1 MRLNRQAIAAVR
13 GRPGVSIGSL
23 AAAPERVVQFGEGNF
38 LRSFADWMI
47 DAMNGRGLFGGRVV
61 VVQPIERGTV
71 DVLNAQDGLYTLIL
85 RGLQA
90 GQVVEQC
97 QVITAISR
105 GIDPYRDWN
114 GFLAVAEQPEL
125 RFAVSNTTEAG
136 IAYVDEP
143 RPTQGCPASFP
154 AKVTAFLHRRFDR
167 FRGDPG
173 KGIVFLPC
181 ELIDRNGAQLRS
193 CVLRHAAAWGLGPE
207 FTGWVSKH
215 NRFLNTLVDRI
226 VPGYPYEEASALAE
240 QLGYEDRLLTTGEI
254 FHIWVI
260 EGDAEVATELPLT
273 PAGLNVVWTSDLQPF
288 RTRKVRIL
296 NGAHTMMALAAF
308 LAGLDTV
315 RECVEDPVLGA
326 YVRRG
331 VFDEILPLLPL
342 PAQETRA
349 FAEDVMERLANPFIK
364 HNLISIAL
372 NSVSKYRVRVLPSLL
387 EYRAAHRRIP
397 PALTFS
403 LAALLA
409 FYRGTEIR
417 DGALLGARGD
427 GPYAVKDD
435 APVLETFADQW
446 RAFAEHHDAIVLCRA
461 ILARADFW
469 GEDLAALP
477 DLLEGVS
484 SHLSQILRVGVR
496 QAIGM
501 LPSQR

>member
-1 MRLNRQAIAAVR
+1 MRLNRQAIAAACE
-13 GRPGVSIGSL
+13 RPGVSIGSL
-23 AAAPERVVQFGEGNF
+23 AAAPERIVQFGEGNF
-38 LRSFADWMI
+38 LRSFVDWMI

-71 DVLNAQDGLYTLIL
+71 DVLNAQDGLYTLVL
-85 RGLQA
+85 RGLQG
-90 GQVVEQC
+90 GQVVEQR
-97 QVITAISR
+97 QIITAISR

-114 GFLAVAEQPEL
+114 GFLAVAEQPHL

-136 IAYVDEP
+136 IAYVEEP

-167 FRGDPG
+167 FRGDAG

-181 ELIDRNGAQLRS
+181 ELIDRNGEHLRS
-193 CVLRHAAAWGLGPE
+193 CVLRHAAAWNLGPE
-207 FTGWVSKH
+207 FTGWVSEH

-226 VPGYPYEEASALAE
+226 VPGYPNEEASVLAE
-240 QLGYEDRLLTTGEI
+240 QLGYEDRLLTTGEV

-260 EGDAEVATELPLT
+260 EGDAELANELPLT
-273 PAGLNVVWTSDLQPF
+273 QAGLNVVWTSDLQPF

-349 FAEDVMERLANPFIK
+349 FAGDVMERLANPFIK

-387 EYRAAHRRIP
+387 EYRTAYRRIP

-409 FYRGTEIR
+409 FYRGTEVW
-417 DGALLGARGD
+417 DGALVGARGN

-435 APVLETFADQW
+435 APVLDAFAGQW
-446 RAFAEHHDAIVLCRA
+446 RAFTQHENVAVFCQT

-484 SHLSQILRVGVR
+484 AHLSRILQVGVR
-496 QAIGM
+496 QAVSA
-501 LPSQR
+501 LA

>member
-1 MRLNRQAIAAVR
+1 MRLNRQVIAAVC

-38 LRSFADWMI
+38 LRSFVDWMI

-71 DVLNAQDGLYTLIL
+71 DMLNAQDGLYTLIL
-85 RGLQA
+85 RGLQG
-90 GQVVEQC
+90 GQVVEQR

-105 GIDPYRDWN
+105 GVDPYRDWN
-114 GFLAVAEQPEL
+114 AFLAVAEQPEL

-143 RPTQGCPASFP
+143 QPTHGCPVSFP

-167 FRGDPG
+167 FRGDAG

-181 ELIDRNGAQLRS
+181 ELIDRNGEQLRS
-193 CVLRHAAAWGLGPE
+193 CVLRHAAAWNLGPK
-207 FTGWVSKH
+207 FAGWVSEH

-226 VPGYPYEEASALAE
+226 VPGYPHEEASVLAE
-240 QLGYEDRLLTTGEI
+240 QLGYEDRLLTAGEI

-260 EGDAEVATELPLT
+260 EGDAEIAKELPLT
-273 PAGLNVVWTSDLQPF
+273 QAGLNVVWTSDLRPF

-342 PAQETRA
+342 PTQETRA

-372 NSVSKYRVRVLPSLL
+372 NSVAKYRVRVLPSLL
-387 EYRAAHRRIP
+387 EFRTANRRIP
-397 PALTFS
+397 PALAFS

-409 FYRGTEIR
+409 FYRGTEVR

-435 APVLETFADQW
+435 TPVLDAFAAQW
-446 RAFAEHHDAIVLCRA
+446 RAFAQHEDVAVLCRT

-484 SHLSQILRVGVR
+484 AHLSNILRVGVR
-496 QAIGM
+496 EALGM
-501 LPSQR
+501 LPSQ

>member
-1 MRLNRQAIAAVR
+1 MRLSRTTIAGIQPPPNLVV
-13 GRPGVSIGSL
+13 GGL
-23 AAAPERVVQFGEGNF
+23 APLPERVLQFGEGNF

-47 DAMNGRGLFGGRVV
+47 GAMNRRGLFGGSVV
-61 VVQPIERGTV
+61 VVQPIERGLV
-71 DVLNAQDGLYTLIL
+71 DVLNEQDGLYTLIL
-85 RGLQA
+85 RGLRG
-90 GQVVEQC
+90 GQVVERRE
-97 QVITAISR
+97 VITAISR
-105 GIDPYRDWN
+105 GIDTYRDWRSC
-114 GFLAVAEQPEL
+114 LAAAAQPEL
-125 RFAVSNTTEAG
+125 RFAISNTTEAG
-136 IAYVDEP
+136 IAYVEEP
-143 RPTQGCPASFP
+143 RPADRCPASFP
-154 AKVTAFLHRRFDR
+154 AKVTALLAERFDR
-167 FRGDPG
+167 LDGDPA
-173 KGIVFLPC
+173 KGLVFLPC
-181 ELIDRNGAQLRS
+181 ELIDRNGEQLRA
-193 CVLRHAAAWGLGPE
+193 CVLRHAAAWGLDQG
-207 FTGWVSKH
+207 FVRWVEHH

-226 VPGYPYEEASALAE
+226 VPGYPNDEIPSLTA

-260 EGDAEVATELPLT
+260 EGDAEVARELPLT
-273 PAGLNVVWTSDLQPF
+273 QAGLNVVWTSDLQPF

-331 VFDEILPLLPL
+331 IFDEILPLLPL
-342 PAQETRA
+342 PADETRA

-387 EYRAAHRRIP
+387 EYRAANRRPP
-397 PALTFS
+397 PALAFS

-417 DGALLGARGD
+417 DGALMGTRTR

-435 APVLETFADQW
+435 APVLDAFGEQW
-446 RAFAEHHDAIVLCRA
+446 RAFARHDDVGALCRA
-461 ILARADFW
+461 ILGRVDFW

-484 SHLSQILRVGVR
+484 LHLSRILQVGVR
-496 QAIGM
+496 DAIAM
-501 LPSQR
+501 LSSQQ

>member
-1 MRLNRQAIAAVR
+1 MRLNRQAIAAVCQP
-13 GRPGVSIGSL
+13 PGVSIGSR
-23 AAAPERVVQFGEGNF
+23 AATPERIVQFGEGNF
-38 LRSFADWMI
+38 LRSFVDWMI
-47 DAMNGRGLFGGRVV
+47 DAMNAHGLFGGRVV

-71 DVLNAQDGLYTLIL
+71 DVLNEQDGLYTLIL
-85 RGLQA
+85 RGLQG
-90 GQVVEQC
+90 GQVVEQRR
-97 QVITAISR
+97 VITAISR

-114 GFLAVAEQPEL
+114 GFLAVAEQPDV

-143 RPTQGCPASFP
+143 RPTHDCPASFP

-167 FRGDPG
+167 FRGDPA

-181 ELIDRNGAQLRS
+181 ELIDRNGEQLRS

-207 FTGWVSKH
+207 FTGWVSEH

-226 VPGYPYEEASALAE
+226 VPGYPHEEASALAE
-240 QLGYEDRLLTTGEI
+240 QLGYEDRLLAAAEI

-260 EGDAEVATELPLT
+260 EGDAEIAREFPLT
-273 PAGLNVVWTSDLQPF
+273 QAGLNVVWTSDLQPF

-315 RECVEDPVLGA
+315 RECVEDVVLGA

-387 EYRAAHRRIP
+387 DYRAAYRRIP

-409 FYRGTEIR
+409 FYRGREIR
-417 DGALLGARGD
+417 DGALLGTRANSL
-427 GPYAVKDD
+427 YAVKDD
-435 APVLETFADQW
+435 APVLEAFANQW
-446 RAFAEHHDAIVLCRA
+446 RAFAAHNDAIALCRT
-461 ILARADFW
+461 ILARTDFW

-477 DLLEGVS
+477 DLLEAVS
-484 SHLSQILRVGVR
+484 VQLSRILQLGVR
-496 QAIGM
+496 EAIGM
-501 LPSQR
+501 LPSQP

>member
-1 MRLNRQAIAAVR
+1 MRLNRQAIAALCD
-13 GRPGVSIGSL
+13 RPGVSIGSL

-38 LRSFADWMI
+38 LRSFVDWMI

-85 RGLQA
+85 RGLQG
-90 GQVVEQC
+90 GQVVEQR

-136 IAYVDEP
+136 IAYVEEP

-167 FRGDPG
+167 FRGDPA

-181 ELIDRNGAQLRS
+181 ELIERNGAQLRS
-193 CVLRHAAAWGLGPE
+193 CVLRHAEAWGLGPE
-207 FTGWVSKH
+207 FTGWVSEH

-226 VPGYPYEEASALAE
+226 VPGYPHEEASALAE

-260 EGDAEVATELPLT
+260 EGDAEVAKELPLT
-273 PAGLNVVWTSDLQPF
+273 QAGLNVVWTPDLQPF

-308 LAGLDTV
+308 LAGADTV

-387 EYRAAHRRIP
+387 EYRTAYRRIP
-397 PALTFS
+397 HALTFS

-409 FYRGTEIR
+409 FYRGTEVR
-417 DGALLGARGD
+417 DGALLGARGN
-427 GPYAVKDD
+427 GPYPVKDD
-435 APVLETFADQW
+435 APVLDAFAEQW
-446 RAFAEHHDAIVLCRA
+446 RAFAQHEDVAVFCRT
-461 ILARADFW
+461 ILAHADFW

-477 DLLEGVS
+477 DLREDVS
-484 SHLSQILRVGVR
+484 AHLGRILKGGVR
-496 QAIGM
+496 QALGM